1 MPLTATVRSS
11 ADTLRHEILVNDR
24 HWLVTDE
31 PESLG
36 GTDTAPTPYE
46 LLPAALAAC
55 VATTIRMFARRR
67 GWSLDE
73 ITVEATLD
81 TRPRPQRCTISV
93 ALPPGL
99 EEGHWRRLE
108 YVARACV
115 VHRTLEQSVDFEQ
128 TIEFDNLGVTGG
140 ATSERLRSGARDA
153 CVGRVASV

>member
-1 MPLTATVRSS
+1 MAAATPTTVCGHRARGSRSPIPTSVTVRSS
-11 ADTLRHEILVNDR
+11 ADTLRQQILVNGR

-31 PESLG
+31 PGSLG
-36 GTDTAPTPYE
+36 GTDTAPTPHE

-55 VATTIRMFARRR
+55 VATTIRMFARRQ

-73 ITVEATLD
+73 ITVEASLD
-81 TRPRPQRCTISV
+81 IQPRPQRCTISV

-99 EEGHWRRLE
+99 EEGQWRRLE

-128 TIEFDNLGVTGG
+128 TIEFT
-140 ATSERLRSGARDA
+140 TSA
-153 CVGRVASV
+153 

>member
-1 MPLTATVRSS
+1 MADDAMPLTATVRSS
-11 ADTLRHEILVNDR
+11 ADTLRQEVLVNDR

-36 GTDTAPTPYE
+36 GTDSAPTPQE

-55 VATTIRMFARRR
+55 VATTIRMFARRQ

-73 ITVEATLD
+73 ITVEATLE
-81 TRPRPQRCTISV
+81 TRPRPQRCTITV
-93 ALPPGL
+93 ALPSGL
-99 EEGHWRRLE
+99 EEGQWRRLE

-128 TIEFDNLGVTGG
+128 TIEFVTP
-140 ATSERLRSGARDA
+140 A
-153 CVGRVASV
+153 